1 MVAISYDRNGGAH
14 VTLYNTATGEYTQT

>member
-14 VTLYNTATGEYTQT
+14 VTLYSTATGEYMQT

>member
-14 VTLYNTATGEYTQT
+14 VTLYNTVTGEYMQT

>member
-14 VTLYNTATGEYTQT
+14 VTLYNTATGEYMQT